1 MTKKTP
7 EQRPPAKTGGRKRPP
22 IVLVAVNK
30 PDPEMVARAAVP
42 LILDF
47 VRRERAKLKEGPD
60 NQGK

>member
-7 EQRPPAKTGGRKRPP
+7 EQRPIKAGGRKRPP
-22 IVLVAVNK
+22 IVLVAANK

-47 VRRERAKLKEGPD
+47 VGRDRTRLKEGPD